1 MKGEEDPESESG
13 VRHAISPPVFGRD
26 KVHRERLVDLIRAY
40 LPRKLIVI
48 AAPAGY
54 GKTTLLAD
62 FSAHSEFPVCWV
74 RLSDL
79 DADPMRLATL
89 LIASLSR
96 RFRTLGRHLGAEG
109 LVGLSAEGMAH
120 ALTHTI
126 NIKVTR
132 PFILGLDDVQCLNSS
147 KSALSLLDEFIR
159 NQPDQVTLL
168 VAGRA
173 VPEIPMTRL
182 VAEGEVA
189 AIGPADLALTRE
201 ELIAV
206 EHSRMGVDLDAKTAD
221 RILDET
227 GGWVMGVILSGNAS
241 VRGMQIL
248 AESTQPAVYDY
259 LASVVLG
266 KQPEK
271 LRRFMLEAC
280 ALPVMTA
287 EACNAVLDMAHSHH
301 YLEQLVR
308 RGLFVV
314 AAEEHPRTYEF
325 HSQFRRFLIEALRS
339 TDGNRLRRLQA
350 RSASYLAKHGEPEEA
365 VELYI
370 EAGDPRRAGRLA
382 GRNATRLEREGRY
395 GLLEAWSE
403 NLRRRGVFDPH
414 VDLSLAFALVMQ
426 GRGPEARALIKKW
439 RRAAGSSNAELR
451 RKYHLALVH
460 QLVFASR
467 FEKAIKTIRRF
478 TWRARARGDR
488 EGRADCLLLEAF
500 CDVERRADLTRAADL
515 ALDGV
520 RIGER
525 LSDAVRLAGA
535 LSNASAAVWAA
546 CGPLE
551 AMPLA
556 RRGNKLASVGSS
568 PTRKAALLNNLGSLE
583 HSMGRYEAGFQHL
596 NEGLVQARRADAR
609 MWESQLS
616 LSLADLL
623 ADLGLVNQASSYY
636 RSAASVGERAWGIR
650 QRVVSCIQEANCYR
664 RNGDPERARRVMASV
679 RPGSGRQ
686 WKPQLQLAKA
696 ALEVSEHPSG
706 ARRIVRRLFT
716 AGQPSLYAEEEVFA
730 HYLLS
735 RAAWGLSEGASAKKY
750 MSEALS
756 RAKQIGAEQVIAREL
771 QGDEAFRS
779 FAEEQ
784 FAESDFF
791 AVVITRMADMKAFA
805 KKLRANGMAPGR
817 AARIRVS
824 AMGGNEVALNERAL
838 RALPPLARQLAAY
851 LADTGQVQRDR
862 LLGDFWPA
870 SSKGRQT
877 ANFHSTLYSLRRALG
892 KSAVLQEAGTYLFN
906 PKASIQFDVDM
917 FEQAA
922 VQAQSSST
930 PSEDRLAELN
940 GALEMYRGEFLPG
953 CGQEWAARRREI
965 LTEKYLALT
974 RAFAEAALQAGRP
987 REAAERLR
995 SALAVDPYDDDLNL
1009 LYLEA
1014 LGQMGRRGQLV
1025 THYHRYCKLLATE
1038 LGLDPPDQVRSRYTD
1053 LIG

>member
-1 MKGEEDPESESG
+1 
-13 VRHAISPPVFGRD
+13 
-26 KVHRERLVDLIRAY
+26 
-40 LPRKLIVI
+40 
-48 AAPAGY
+48 
-54 GKTTLLAD
+54 
-62 FSAHSEFPVCWV
+62 
-74 RLSDL
+74 
-79 DADPMRLATL
+79 MRLATL

-96 RFRTLGRHLGAEG
+96 RFRTLGRHLGGEG

-126 NIKVTR
+126 NEKVTR

-147 KSALSLLDEFIR
+147 RSALTLLDEFVR

-173 VPEIPMTRL
+173 VPEIPMTHL

-221 RILDET
+221 RMLDET
-227 GGWVMGVILSGNAS
+227 GGWVMGVLLSGNAS

-287 EACNAVLDMAHSHH
+287 EACNAVLGMGNSRR
-301 YLEQLVR
+301 YLQQLVR

-314 AAEEHPRTYEF
+314 VVEEHPRTYEF
-325 HSQFRRFLIEALRS
+325 HSQFRRFLIETLRS
-339 TDGNRLRRLQA
+339 TGGNRLRTLQA

-365 VELYI
+365 VGLYVD
-370 EAGDPRRAGRLA
+370 AGDLRRAGRLA
-382 GRNATRLEREGRY
+382 GRNAARLEREGRY
-395 GLLEAWSE
+395 GLLEVWRE
-403 NLRRRGVFDPH
+403 DLRRGGVFDPH
-414 VDLSLAFALVMQ
+414 VDLSLACALVMQ
-426 GRGPEARALIKKW
+426 GRGPEARALIRRW

-500 CDVERRADLTRAADL
+500 CDIERRADLTRAADL
-515 ALDGV
+515 ALDAV

-525 LSDAVRLAGA
+525 LGNATFLANA

-546 CGPLE
+546 FGPLE
-551 AMPLA
+551 AIPLA
-556 RRGNKLASVGSS
+556 KRGYRLAAVGPS
-568 PTRKAALLNNLGSLE
+568 PTGRALLLNNLGSLE
-583 HSMGRYEAGFQHL
+583 HSVGRYEAGFQHL

-609 MWESQLS
+609 TWESQLS

-623 ADLGLVNQASSYY
+623 ADLRLVDQASSYY
-636 RSAASVGERAWGIR
+636 RSAASVGERAWGAR
-650 QRVVSCIQEANCYR
+650 QRVVSSIQEANCYR
-664 RNGDPERARRVMASV
+664 RNGDPERARRVMASI

-686 WKPQLQLAKA
+686 WKPPLQLAKA

-735 RAAWGLSEGASAKKY
+735 RAAWGLSEGAFAKKY
-750 MSEALS
+750 MGEALS

-771 QGDEAFRS
+771 QKDEAFRS
-779 FAEEQ
+779 FAEAQ
-784 FAESDFF
+784 FAESDLF
-791 AVVITRMADMKAFA
+791 AVVLNRIADMKAFA
-805 KKLRANGMAPGR
+805 KKLGANGMAPSH
-817 AARIRVS
+817 AARIQVS
-824 AMGGNEVALNERAL
+824 AMGGNEVALNDRAL

-862 LLGDFWPA
+862 LMEDFWPA
-870 SSKGRQT
+870 SSKGCQT

-892 KSAVLQEAGTYLFN
+892 KNAILQEAGTYLFN
-906 PKASIQFDVDM
+906 PKASIQFDVAM

-930 PSEDRLAELN
+930 LPEDRPAELD
-940 GALEMYRGEFLPG
+940 GALEMYKGEFLPG
-953 CGQEWAARRREI
+953 CCQEWAARRREI
-965 LTEKYLALT
+965 LAEKYLALS
-974 RAFAEAALQAGRP
+974 RAFAEAALQAGRS

-1014 LGQMGRRGQLV
+1014 LGNLGRRGPLV
-1025 THYHRYCKLLATE
+1025 AHYHRYCKLLATE
-1038 LGLDPPDQVRSRYTD
+1038 LGLDPPAQVRSRYTD